1 MERPPCDDTPS
12 RLMLFLSTDVLQ
24 YNDYNNNNNNNLQE
38 KHCREDEEKSG
49 QGNLASGHHPLFVRQ
64 QKE

>member
-1 MERPPCDDTPS
+1 
-12 RLMLFLSTDVLQ
+12 MLFLSTDVLQ
-24 YNDYNNNNNNNLQE
+24 DNDYNNINTLQE

-49 QGNLASGHHPLFVRQ
+49 QGNLASGHHPLFVWQ